1 MASIERA
8 LVSWQIKQ
16 WPQGKP
22 KRYGVIR
29 QSARRGGGYAP
40 RRGAKRNAG
49 ADDGCVTNVHSARAR
64 LVSDHSGFTK
74 EKDTY
79 GLAVAA
85 RFLCLGRSEQP
96 VFCFGSRIGPLN
108 VKIASSSALRRM
120 AISNILAANA
130 TPLLRAF
137 ALPCGSQHLARHP
150 KVSQRELR
158 FDLSRVL
165 RESAIARLQISKLTL
180 QHPKRML
187 HLRSYTQPFQGLC
200 EANLVTWRAVQG
212 RRVRRDV

>member
-64 LVSDHSGFTK
+64 LVSDLRVHKREGHLQASGCSPLSLLTFF
-74 EKDTY
+74 
-79 GLAVAA
+79 AA
-85 RFLCLGRSEQP
+85 
-96 VFCFGSRIGPLN
+96 
-108 VKIASSSALRRM
+108 A
-120 AISNILAANA
+120 
-130 TPLLRAF
+130 
-137 ALPCGSQHLARHP
+137 
-150 KVSQRELR
+150 
-158 FDLSRVL
+158 
-165 RESAIARLQISKLTL
+165 
-180 QHPKRML
+180 
-187 HLRSYTQPFQGLC
+187 
-200 EANLVTWRAVQG
+200 
-212 RRVRRDV
+212 